1 MLLSLTNLIDNEIG
15 KLIKNTLQDMQ
26 VTNQSDSIQNNT
38 LTLHNIKLVLK
49 CVKFGQL

>member
-15 KLIKNTLQDMQ
+15 KLTLQDMQ

-38 LTLHNIKLVLK
+38 LTLHDIKLVLK